1 MEYRGYTGTV
11 EYSEEDNILFGKVL
25 GIRALISYEGESISQ
40 LKEDF
45 HSGVDDYLALCQEKL
60 LKPEKPYKGS
70 FNVRIPPEIHRRAA
84 MKAAEE
90 GMSLN
95 SFISAVL
102 ENAV

>member
-45 HSGVDDYLALCQEKL
+45 HSKVFFICVD
-60 LKPEKPYKGS
+60 
-70 FNVRIPPEIHRRAA
+70 I
-84 MKAAEE
+84 
-90 GMSLN
+90 
-95 SFISAVL
+95 
-102 ENAV
+102 